1 MLNTLA
7 RASALPRYADTFPRA
22 ETLAALLALVIG
34 AVVSA
39 AAQDTIAIDDQ
50 KWQECNPNNVVS
62 ITYSG
67 TTSATAFDLVLT
79 YDTGEAAFVSA
90 AVGAATSGWT
100 IDANETTV
108 GTVDIAL
115 ATASGG
121 SPITT
126 GEIVQVTL
134 DTTPVTSWADTDYDT
149 TLTNAFLLPQAD
161 VNDTA
166 ATAVG
171 ATLVFQAIVHAD
183 ATGNDTITAYD
194 CSFGLQAVVDE
205 TTPGWPLDVPETL
218 PAYNT
223 TPDWSTLGSGCTTG
237 AILVP
242 LNAYSMFAMLDVDEN
257 NLVQAAD
264 IAEMLQYSVG
274 KITTFSGA
282 ASGVHVP
289 PAPSA
294 DATPL
299 SDRLRGSTASA
310 RPGSTITVSLDLNGL
325 TDVLAG
331 ELLLDFD
338 PALIRPTGAVLRGA
352 GSAMVAFRDHGRL
365 TKVAF
370 ASDSPVQG
378 RLDVVFETVGDVRER
393 RVGAIR
399 DAGLTL
405 NTTRVHSGFDF
416 AYEVRPYGFRLMPN
430 FPNPFNPETWIPFE
444 LEEASDVSIH
454 IYGMDGRP
462 VRTLE
467 LGNRPTGVHA
477 DTANAGYWDGRN
489 DLGEAVASGAYVYE
503 LRAGSY
509 RETRRMVVLK

>member
-1 MLNTLA
+1 MLNTPA
-7 RASALPRYADTFPRA
+7 RARAVPRYAC
-22 ETLAALLALVIG
+22 TLLCGSAIGGLLALTMLS
-34 AVVSA
+34 AVPVF
-39 AAQDTIAIDDQ
+39 AQDTIAIDDQ
-50 KWQECNPNNVVS
+50 KWQECSPSNVVS

-79 YDTGEAAFVSA
+79 YDTGEADFVGA

-100 IDANETTV
+100 IDANETSA

-149 TLTNAFLLPQAD
+149 TLTNSFLLPQAD
-161 VNDTA
+161 VNDAA

-171 ATLVFQAIVHAD
+171 ADLVFQAVVHAD

-194 CSFGLQAVVDE
+194 CSYGLQAVVDE
-205 TTPGWPLDVPETL
+205 TTPGWTLDVPETL

-257 NLVQAAD
+257 DLVQAAD

-294 DATPL
+294 GATPL
-299 SDRLRGSTASA
+299 AERLRGSTASA
-310 RPGSTITVSLDLNGL
+310 RPGSAVAVSLDLNGL
-325 TDVLAG
+325 TDIFAG

-338 PALIRPTGAVLRGA
+338 PALLRPTGAVLRGA
-352 GSAMVAFRDHGRL
+352 GPAMVAFRDHGRR

-370 ASDSPVQG
+370 ASDTPVQG
-378 RLDVVFETVGDVRER
+378 RLEVTFEAMGDVRAR
-393 RVGAIR
+393 RTGSIR

-405 NTTRVHSGFDF
+405 NTTRVDTGFDF

-444 LEEASDVSIH
+444 LEADSEVSIH
-454 IYGMDGRP
+454 IYGMDGTQ
-462 VRTLE
+462 VRALD
-467 LGNRPTGVHA
+467 LGSRAMGVYA
-477 DTANAGYWDGRN
+477 DTERAAYWDGRN

-503 LRAGSY
+503 LRAGWR

>member
-1 MLNTLA
+1 MLKTPA
-7 RASALPRYADTFPRA
+7 RASALPWLAPADPSVKQLAVVFVWFA
-22 ETLAALLALVIG
+22 LAALCAF
-34 AVVSA
+34 
-39 AAQDTIAIDDQ
+39 AQDTISIDDQ
-50 KWQECNPNNVVS
+50 KWQECNPSNVVS
-62 ITYSG
+62 ITFSG
-67 TTSATAFDLVLT
+67 ATSATAFDLVFT
-79 YDTGEAAFVSA
+79 YDTGEATFVSA
-90 AVGAATSGWT
+90 AVGTATSGWT
-100 IDANETTV
+100 IDANETSS
-108 GTVDIAL
+108 GTVDIGL

-121 SPITT
+121 TPVTT

-149 TLTNAFLLPQAD
+149 TLTNSFLLPQGN
-161 VNDTA
+161 VNDAA
-166 ATAVG
+166 ATTVG
-171 ATLVFQAIVHAD
+171 ADLVFQAVVPAD
-183 ATGNDTITAYD
+183 ATRNDAITAFDSSYA
-194 CSFGLQAVVDE
+194 LQAVVDE

-237 AILVP
+237 PIVVP
-242 LNAYSMFAMLDVDEN
+242 LNSYSMFAMLDVDEN

-264 IAEMLQYSVG
+264 VAEMLQFSVG

-282 ASGVHVP
+282 AAGVHVP

-294 DATPL
+294 A
-299 SDRLRGSTASA
+299 SVSMADRLQGSTASA
-310 RPGSTITVSLDLNGL
+310 RPGSAITVTLDLNGL
-325 TDVLAG
+325 ANVFAG

-338 PALIRPTGAVLRGA
+338 PALVRPTGATLHGA
-352 GSAMVAFRDHGRL
+352 DATMVAFRNHGRR

-378 RLDVVFETVGDVRER
+378 RLEVVFETVDAVSER
-393 RVGAIR
+393 RAGAIR

-405 NTTRVHSGFDF
+405 NTARVRTGFDF

-444 LEEASDVSIH
+444 LEEASNVSIH

-462 VRTLE
+462 VRALE
-467 LGNRPTGVHA
+467 LGERPMGVHA
-477 DTANAGYWDGRN
+477 DTGNAAYWDGRN

-503 LRAGSY
+503 LRAGGY